1 MLIILEISRHPNG
14 TWLMYLSEA
23 TSNVLKFI
31 YAILVSNNDERLTK
45 TYNLHKSAAN
55 IISEL
60 NSFLSII
67 LATPTSKADYYLL
80 TCWFKRGIELI
91 YITRDHVCVAT
102 HVRTLLRL
110 INTFS
115 RVATNCK
122 TI

>member
-1 MLIILEISRHPNG
+1 
-14 TWLMYLSEA
+14 MYLSEA

-31 YAILVSNNDERLTK
+31 YAILVSNNDEIKFRT

-67 LATPTSKADYYLL
+67 LATPTLKADYYLL

>member
-1 MLIILEISRHPNG
+1 MIQMFIILEISRHPNG

-31 YAILVSNNDERLTK
+31 YAISVKALLTK

-80 TCWFKRGIELI
+80 T
-91 YITRDHVCVAT
+91 
-102 HVRTLLRL
+102 LL
-110 INTFS
+110 
-115 RVATNCK
+115 V
-122 TI
+122 